1 MNLQSIDLLQLLK
14 SLWSHIGLRRKYQI
28 GLLLLLMILAS
39 FAEILS
45 IGSVIPF
52 LGALTNPQYIYDHSL
67 FRPLINLSIVKNTSD
82 ILLIFTM
89 VFCAAA
95 ILAGALRLVLSWA
108 NNRLAFLIG
117 SDLSSDVY
125 RKILYQKYEFHMQHN
140 SGEII
145 SVVSTKANAVIFQTI
160 FPVLNA
166 LSSMFILVVIILALL
181 VINPQ
186 IAIVTA
192 IGFGS
197 IYILIVRLTKK
208 TVHQNSIAI
217 AQQST
222 QVLKSLQEGLGGIR
236 DVLIEGN
243 QEIYCDI
250 YKRANTLLLK
260 AYGDN
265 QFLAGSPRFL
275 IESLGM
281 VLIAGLAFRIS
292 QDGNGMGKAI
302 PMLGAL
308 ALSAQRLLPVLQQLY
323 VSWSNIKGGQK
334 TLEDVLNIL
343 SMQADIGSTRGW
355 TRKLLFSNS
364 IKLHDVSFR
373 YLKSTLP
380 VLKGVNLEIKKG
392 SKVGFIG
399 STGGGKSTLLDIIM
413 ALLTPESGSLKVD
426 DVEVNHTN
434 FRQWQAGIAHVPQ
447 AIYLSDSTI
456 TENIAFGVPKAQIDY
471 GRLKLA
477 AQKAQIDTAIESWS
491 DGYDTVVG
499 ERGIRLSGG
508 QRQRIGIARALY
520 KKADV
525 IVFDEATS
533 ALDEETERLVMQAIN
548 ALDENLTILIIA
560 HRFTTL
566 KECEKIVEIKNG
578 MVTRIGPYHEIINQS

>member
-1 MNLQSIDLLQLLK
+1 MISSNANLLQLLK
-14 SLWSHIGLRRKYQI
+14 ILWGHISLRRQYQA
-28 GLLLLLMILAS
+28 GLLLLLMVLAALS
-39 FAEILS
+39 EILS
-45 IGSVIPF
+45 IGAVIPF
-52 LGALTNPQYIYDHSL
+52 LGVLTNPQYIFDNNL
-67 FRPLINLSIVKNTSD
+67 FRPLINLPIVKNTSD
-82 ILLIFTM
+82 ILLLFTV
-89 VFCAAA
+89 VFCLAA
-95 ILAGALRLVLSWA
+95 ILSGALRLVLSWV

-117 SDLSSDVY
+117 ADLSLDVY
-125 RKILYQKYEFHMQHN
+125 RKILYQNYEFHVKHN
-140 SGEII
+140 SSEII
-145 SVVSTKANAVIFQTI
+145 AVVSTKANAVIFQTI

-166 LSSMFILVVIILALL
+166 LASMFILVVIILALL
-181 VINPQ
+181 IINPQ

-192 IGFGS
+192 IGFGG
-197 IYILIVRLTKK
+197 IYVLIVRLTKK
-208 TVHQNSIAI
+208 RVHQNSIAI

-236 DVLIEGN
+236 DVLVDGN
-243 QEIYCDI
+243 QDVYCDI
-250 YKRANTLLLK
+250 YKRANLLLLK

-265 QFLAGSPRFL
+265 QFIAGSPRFL
-275 IESLGM
+275 IESVGM
-281 VLIAGLAFRIS
+281 VLIASLAFGIS
-292 QDGNGMGKAI
+292 QDGKGMGNAI
-302 PMLGAL
+302 PMLGAF

-334 TLEDVLNIL
+334 ILEDVLNML
-343 SMQADIGSTRGW
+343 SMQADIASSGGR
-355 TRKLLFSNS
+355 TRKLQFFNS

-373 YLKSTLP
+373 YFKSALP

-399 STGGGKSTLLDIIM
+399 STGGGKSTLLDIVM
-413 ALLTPESGSLKVD
+413 ALLTPERGLLKVD
-426 DVEVNHTN
+426 DIEINHTN
-434 FRQWQAGIAHVPQ
+434 YRQWQAAIAHVPQ

-456 TENIAFGVPKAQIDY
+456 AENIAFGVPKAQIDY
-471 GRLKLA
+471 GRLKIA
-477 AQKAQIDTAIESWS
+477 AQQAQIDSAIESWT

-525 IVFDEATS
+525 IIFDEATS

-548 ALDENLTILIIA
+548 SLDENLTILIIA

-566 KECEKIVEIKNG
+566 KECEKIIEITSG
-578 MVTRIGPYHEIINQS
+578 VVSRVGSYSEIIG